1 MLEESIDHAE
11 EDVAARLLAEARTDA
26 ETLIRQIERT
36 MRDAPEFVDAG
47 ERAAVESALAA
58 LRAAI
63 RETDYDR
70 IRELADRVNEAST
83 PFAQRI
89 MASSLK
95 RALEQKR
102 ASEVAP

>member
-36 MRDAPEFVDAG
+36 MRERREFARRRGAG
-47 ERAAVESALAA
+47 GRSSAAIAA

-63 RETDYDR
+63 RETDYNR
-70 IRELADRVNEAST
+70 IRELDR
-83 PFAQRI
+83 PG
-89 MASSLK
+89 
-95 RALEQKR
+95 
-102 ASEVAP
+102 